1 MLNNCRVKEG
11 YTLNNKSNL
20 YSKLPKVD
28 EIISLVENRKDE
40 IVDIPRETIVESIR
54 EEIDKLRKEIS
65 LNKIE
70 SQDLDERIND
80 LPSIIIG
87 RATEQLKFKLK
98 RVINGTG
105 VVIHTNLGRSLI
117 SNKVLE
123 NVAEVVTNYS
133 NLEFDLENGK
143 RGSRYSHLVDII
155 TKVTGAEA
163 AMVVNNNAAAVLL
176 VLSSMAKDKEVVVS
190 RGELVEIGGSFR
202 VPDVMEQSGAKL
214 VDVGTTNKTHLWDY
228 ENAIGE
234 DTAAFLKVHTSN
246 YRILGFTSSV
256 ELDEMVE
263 LGKRHDIPVIEDLG
277 SGVLIDLSKY
287 GLQHEPTVQESIKA
301 GVDIVTFSGDKLL
314 GGPQA
319 GIIVGKKEYIDIMKK
334 HPLTRAFRVDKF
346 TIAALESTLRMFL
359 NETQAIENIPTLKM
373 ITMTIAEI
381 EKKANTL
388 AHILEEKTIDKYNI
402 QVVDE
407 FSQVGGGS
415 MPLEEIPTKAIRISP
430 KSGSIA
436 ELEKHLRSYKVP
448 IITRLYKE
456 NMYIDI
462 RTIDEDDYH
471 IVADGFKYAINA
483 IEC

>member
-1 MLNNCRVKEG
+1 MLNK
-11 YTLNNKSNL
+11 KSNL

-28 EIISLVENRKDE
+28 EVISLVQNNKDE
-40 IVDIPRETIVESIR
+40 LVDVPRETIVESIR
-54 EEIDKLRKEIS
+54 EEIEKLRKEIS
-65 LNKIE
+65 LNIIGSKE
-70 SQDLDERIND
+70 LDERINS
-80 LPSIIIG
+80 LPNIIIK
-87 RATEQLKFKLK
+87 RAQEKLRYKLK

-117 SNKVLE
+117 SSKVME

-133 NLEFDLENGK
+133 NLEFDLENGS
-143 RGSRYSHLVDII
+143 RGSRYSHLVDVI
-155 TKVTGAEA
+155 TKVTGSEA
-163 AMVVNNNAAAVLL
+163 ALVVNNNAAAVLL
-176 VLSSMAKDKEVVVS
+176 VLSSIAKDKEVVVS

-202 VPDVMEQSGAKL
+202 IPDVMEQSGAKL

-246 YRILGFTSSV
+246 YRILGFTSAV

-263 LGKRHDIPVIEDLG
+263 LGKKYNIPVIEDLG
-277 SGVLIDLSKY
+277 SGVLVDLSKY

-314 GGPQA
+314 GGPQG

-334 HPLTRAFRVDKF
+334 NPLTRAFRVDKF
-346 TIAALESTLRMFL
+346 TIAALEATLRMYL
-359 NETQAIENIPTLKM
+359 NEAQAIENIPTLRM
-373 ITMTIAEI
+373 ITTPIEEL
-381 EKKANTL
+381 EKKANL
-388 AHILEEKTIDKYNI
+388 LSSMLKEALINKYI
-402 QVVDE
+402 IKVVDE

-415 MPLEEIPTKAIRISP
+415 MPLEEIPTKAVRISP
-430 KSGSIA
+430 KSGSIT
-436 ELEKHLRSYKVP
+436 ELERHLRTYNVP

-462 RTIDEDDYH
+462 RTINEDDYH
-471 IVADGFKYAINA
+471 IVVDGFKCAIDS
-483 IEC
+483 IER